1 MRKIVF
7 AALFGV
13 LALAAAEPARA
24 QVFTPTFQAPVRGND
39 IGVYLSDFG
48 GDLAIEGIARRGLG
62 GYDLGL
68 RLGIADEA
76 VLVGLDSRSPL
87 RLAGT
92 TPLDLALTFGGQGA
106 LGGDANAFGA
116 QVGVSI
122 GHTFAA
128 PELSITPYIH
138 PRASVF
144 FGDATDEG
152 FHPQADVG
160 LDVAFRSNLILR
172 FGANLAD
179 EGADWGLGLS
189 FRR

>member
-1 MRKIVF
+1 MKRIVL
-7 AALFGV
+7 AAVVGV
-13 LALAAAEPARA
+13 LALASAEPARA

-39 IGVYLSDFG
+39 IGLYLSDFG
-48 GDLAIEGIARRGLG
+48 GDLAIEGIGRRSLG

-68 RLGIADEA
+68 RLGIADDA
-76 VLVGLDSRSPL
+76 VLVGLDTRSPL
-87 RLAGT
+87 ALAGT
-92 TPLDLALTFGGQGA
+92 APLDLALTFGGQGA
-106 LGGDANAFGA
+106 LGDANAFGA
-116 QVGVSI
+116 QVGLSI

-138 PRASVF
+138 PRAAF
-144 FGDATDEG
+144 YFGDILDEG

-160 LDVAFRSNLILR
+160 LDVAFRPNLILR